1 MSKAGANDWKTP
13 LGYYERAIAELRK
26 TREEFQ
32 VELQSLKEM
41 QASMIELPKLKA
53 DIDFLQLEIQSLKA
67 ELQATNDD
75 LTTTRKTAIEAQAR
89 VEYVETGADVSQT
102 EIQVIKAEINRMKEY
117 LVTVERVANN
127 LPLIELMWVK
137 ENYTRLRQILKLF
150 GR

>member
-1 MSKAGANDWKTP
+1 
-13 LGYYERAIAELRK
+13 
-26 TREEFQ
+26 
-32 VELQSLKEM
+32 
-41 QASMIELPKLKA
+41 MIELPKLKA